1 MVHLVSAERKGKLL
15 ELGADRLADAL
26 LELAGRDEFADDL
39 VERLIATPQDNIGRF
54 RTKLSALQL
63 ERPFIDW
70 RQSSEFAREL
80 ENLLEDLRAGVTD
93 PRTGTELVAAFYQ
106 ADSAILATCDDS
118 SGQIGDLFR
127 YDARHLFV
135 AYAARC
141 ADKQWLG
148 DLVFKVIQCDDYGVR
163 DVLIGCARDY
173 LTEPVMRVM
182 VARLQE
188 LAAEEPD
195 EFRKRH
201 WFHNVE
207 SLARQ
212 LKDAPLFEAARLAS
226 WGSLSTAAC
235 VDIARV
241 YLECGHEPTAL
252 TWLEKIP
259 AADTFMVAE
268 RDGLLL
274 EIYGR
279 LGNLAKRNQAAWR
292 IFRRSRNAATLALLL
307 EVIGQN
313 KKDDVLAGEIGAILE
328 ATMFS
333 PGDAD
338 FLVEMERWEAAET
351 YVMNLADQINGD
363 FYGSLLPL
371 AEAMEQDG
379 RPLCASVV
387 YRALLDSILRR
398 GHTKSY
404 PHGVRYLRKLERLA
418 QAVADWRNIALHNVY
433 LQGIKLNHG
442 RKSSFWSRYGG
453 KG

>member
-1 MVHLVSAERKGKLL
+1 MSTERKGKLL

-39 VERLIATPQDNIGRF
+39 VERLIATPRDNMGRF
-54 RTKLSALQL
+54 RAKLSALQL
-63 ERPFIDW
+63 GRPFVHW
-70 RQSSEFAREL
+70 RQTAEYAREL
-80 ENLLEDLRAGVTD
+80 EYLLEDLRAGVTD
-93 PRTGTELVAAFYQ
+93 PRTGVELVATFYQ
-106 ADSAILATCDDS
+106 ADSVIFANCDDS
-118 SGQIGDLFR
+118 NGDVGDLFR
-127 YDARHLFV
+127 HDARDLFV
-135 AYAARC
+135 AYASRC
-141 ADKQWLG
+141 ADKEWLG
-148 DLVFKVIQCDDYGVR
+148 DLVIRVIQCDDYGVR
-163 DVLIGCARDY
+163 DVLIDCAQDY

-182 VARLQE
+182 VERLLE
-188 LAAEEPD
+188 LAGEESD
-195 EFRKRH
+195 EYRKRQ
-201 WFHNVE
+201 WFHNIE

-241 YLECGHEPTAL
+241 YLECGKELTAL
-252 TWLEKIP
+252 AWLEKVP
-259 AADTFMVAE
+259 AGDSFMSAD
-268 RDGLLL
+268 RDSLLL

-279 LGNLAKRNQAAWR
+279 SGNLAEQIKAAWR
-292 IFRRSRNAATLALLL
+292 IFRRGRSATSLAHLLD
-307 EVIGQN
+307 VIGQD
-313 KKDDVLAGEIGAILE
+313 KKGDVLAGEIGAILE

-333 PGDAD
+333 PADAD